1 MREAVRT
8 ENRENLELE
17 RTPWNNTGFVNVI
30 KVKNKFQARLQV
42 PGEGRGGSAKR
53 KQHSLPGLFDT
64 AEEAAVMLAIIKR
77 EMKAS
82 TGGKLFAPPKINK
95 PHKPRTR
102 PAVANPASPMPVL
115 PPQLPVAT
123 AVALP
128 TAFLMPNLPFAV
140 ASPIPMPPLGDARV
154 SYCMETKI
162 TRVK

>member
-1 MREAVRT
+1 MAEPI
-8 ENRENLELE
+8 NLEDLRSSSAE
-17 RTPWNNTGFVNVI
+17 SGFLGV
-30 KVKNKFQARLQV
+30 KVTTSGKFQAQIFIKADNRQ
-42 PGEGRGGSAKR
+42 RGLGT
-53 KQHSLPGLFDT
+53 FDT

-95 PHKPRTR
+95 PHKPRAR
-102 PAVANPASPMPVL
+102 PAVPNPASPMPVL

-140 ASPIPMPPLGDARV
+140 ASPIPMPPLGDA
-154 SYCMETKI
+154 
-162 TRVK
+162 